1 MYEELVKQLR
11 ELPHLLF
18 VQLHGHED
26 VVFKA
31 ADVIE
36 ELQQTVSH
44 YKGCAD
50 DWYKEACDYKAMLPR
65 WIPVTER
72 LPESSGKYLVSG
84 GGKVWICDFWRIAGV
99 RGWCDSVN
107 NPVVGYWMPLPPEPP
122 KEEAYRDFKPITNYK
137 RLVAK
142 SPKELVEWINSVE
155 SDARYYG
162 PKGKDVW
169 LKWLQ
174 EVNE

>member
-1 MYEELVKQLR
+1 MYEALVKRLR
-11 ELPHLLF
+11 EHNGWALNETLD
-18 VQLHGHED
+18 E
-26 VVFKA
+26 A
-31 ADVIE
+31 ADAIE
-36 ELQQTVSH
+36 ELQRAVKLLESDRDAERILRLAAEDKQ
-44 YKGCAD
+44 
-50 DWYKEACDYKAMLPR
+50 
-65 WIPVTER
+65 WIPVEER
-72 LPESSGKYLVSG
+72 LPESSGEYLVSG

-122 KEEAYRDFKPITNYK
+122 KEEAYRDFKPITNYT

-174 EVNE
+174 EVDE